1 MTSAA
6 DGPMDNAL
14 DTSPAAVRRRLT
26 IADADRAAYG
36 IPEDWQAGMARL
48 VEWSDVDAFAHANH
62 TAFLLWFEAAR
73 NLYLEAVGLPRHAV
87 DKPGPV
93 MMNLTTRYLKPLA
106 YHDPVFVTARVKSMR
121 RTSFVMEYA
130 AWGKDGCASTC
141 EALLVLMINATGE
154 KVAVPDD
161 VRAAMRAL
169 DAPEEQ

>member
-1 MTSAA
+1 MR
-6 DGPMDNAL
+6 DEL
-14 DTSPAAVRRRLT
+14 DTSPEAVRRRLT
-26 IADADRAAYG
+26 IADGARAAYG
-36 IPEDWQAGMARL
+36 IPDDWQAGMARL

-73 NLYLEAVGLPRHAV
+73 NLYLEAVGIPRHAV

-93 MMNLTTRYLKPLA
+93 MMTLTTRYLKPLA

-130 AWGKDGCASTC
+130 AWGKDGCACTC

-154 KVAVPDD
+154 KVAIADD
-161 VRAAMRAL
+161 VRAAIRAL
-169 DAPEEQ
+169 DTPEEQ

>member
-1 MTSAA
+1 
-6 DGPMDNAL
+6 MDDAW
-14 DTSPAAVRRRLT
+14 TPRKRPVRRRLT
-26 IADADRAAYG
+26 IFDADRAAYG
-36 IPEDWQAGMARL
+36 IPEDWQSGMARL

-73 NLYLEAVGLPRHAV
+73 NLYLESIGIPRHAV

-93 MMNLTTRYLKPLA
+93 MMTLTTRYLKPLA

-130 AWGKDGCASTC
+130 AWGKDGCACTC
-141 EALLVLMINATGE
+141 EALLVLMINATYE
-154 KVAVPDD
+154 KVAIPDD
-161 VRAAMRAL
+161 VRAAIRAL